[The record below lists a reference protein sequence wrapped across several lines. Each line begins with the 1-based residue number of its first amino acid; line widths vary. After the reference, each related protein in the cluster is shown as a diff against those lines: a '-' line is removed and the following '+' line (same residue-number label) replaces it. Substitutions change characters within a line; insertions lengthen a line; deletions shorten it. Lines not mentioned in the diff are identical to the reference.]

1 MIAHLRLLMAL
12 GLASLAVACMT
23 QQPVTLSSAVG
34 PDPMGQTQATSMG
47 FLTVYTGMYTYSARD
62 TYPLTDMTYYSVHT
76 DYRIY
81 DTSGRLLKNINNAA
95 VYHEPAPKTVAL
107 PPGRYTI
114 AGYTDGDRLVKVPV
128 VIDSGRTTI
137 VNLETD
143 HNKRFRG
150 ATDSDVVRSSDGQI
164 IGWSAGPM

>member
-1 MIAHLRLLMAL
+1 MIAHLRLLMAV

-23 QQPVTLSSAVG
+23 QQPVVFSHAVG
-34 PDPMGQTQATSMG
+34 PNPMGQTESTSMG
-47 FLTVYTGMYTYSARD
+47 FLTVYTEMYTYSARN

-81 DTSGRLLKNINNAA
+81 DTGGHLLENINNAA
-95 VYHEPAPKTVAL
+95 AYHEPTPNTVAL
-107 PPGRYTI
+107 PPGRYLI
-114 AGYTDGDRLVKVPV
+114 SGYTDGDRLVKVPV
-128 VIDSGRTTI
+128 VIESGPTTI
-137 VNLETD
+137 VNLETN

-150 ATDSDVVRSSDGQI
+150 ATASEVVRSSDGQI